1 MFREV
6 LTMARKEGLDAI
18 RDRRAMFAAFAYA
31 LFGPIVL
38 AAVLNAM
45 ARDELSEP
53 ERLVQVEN
61 ARAAPAL
68 MAHLESQGFRF
79 GDDAPIVLTVPD
91 DFTAR
96 VTAGKPAT
104 LTALLEVAGNE
115 RELAELRAS
124 IDGWGNTMTTQRLL
138 ARGVSPVVVRPL
150 RLDVADAGDL
160 SARGKAVMSMLVLF
174 LILAPFFA
182 STSVAIDAT
191 SGERERGS
199 LEALLALPARASAT
213 IAGKWLVTAGVALV
227 GTALTVAVGAVV
239 VNRTPLADL
248 GVRLFV
254 DMPAGLLAVVALAPL
269 ALLVGAVQLLISL
282 AARSFKEGQT
292 YLTLF
297 SFLPV
302 FVGLMATRSDAPV
315 APGIPVLTEM
325 HLLEGVFT
333 TGRVDVGMLVGTAL
347 VYAVLAAS
355 SLAAATWRIER
366 ESILAEG

>member
-1 MFREV
+1 MFRDA
-6 LTMARKEGLDAI
+6 LTMARKEGLDAT

-45 ARDELSEP
+45 ARDELTEP
-53 ERLVQVEN
+53 ERLLRVEN
-61 ARAAPAL
+61 GQAAPAL
-68 MAHLESQGFRF
+68 MTHLESQGFLF
-79 GDDAPIVLTVPD
+79 ADDAPIVLTVPE
-91 DFTAR
+91 DFTSR
-96 VTAGKPAT
+96 VAAGKPVT

-115 RELAELRAS
+115 RELADLQAS
-124 IDGWGNTMTTQRLL
+124 IEGWERTVATQRLL
-138 ARGVSPVVVRPL
+138 ARGMSPAVVQPL
-150 RLDVADAGDL
+150 RLDIADAGAL

-199 LEALLALPARASAT
+199 LEALLALPARASST
-213 IAGKWLVTAGVALV
+213 IAGKWLVTAAVALV

-239 VNRTPLADL
+239 VNRAPLADL

-254 DMPAGLLAVVALAPL
+254 DMPAGLLAVAALAPL
-269 ALLVGAVQLLISL
+269 AMLVGAVQLLISL

-325 HLLEGVFT
+325 KLLEGVLT
-333 TGRVDVGMLVGTAL
+333 TGRVDVGMLAGTAAI
-347 VYAVLAAS
+347 YAVLAAS
-355 SLAAATWRIER
+355 ALVAATWRIER
-366 ESILAEG
+366 ENILADG